1 MSRLVADCDGKLV
14 VDCDGNWV
22 MSCITTVLDSWAIVT
37 APFDI
42 GDWVTVDIVFTGLVV
57 CGNLDAP
64 GPGDLPIK
72 GWCLTTG
79 DARPGKGYITGIL
92 WSTDGGEIEGFPGYG
107 PLSARFSFIE
117 PPVNSLDGNWH
128 IMSLIKTGN
137 VSFDVYLDGVLRGGS
152 FYADAYIPSGGSFYI
167 GTAAPG
173 IGGGPL
179 GGMLNGLRFSSVS
192 RDPTTYGWNPASFC
206 LTSDVNT
213 LALWKFQDG
222 TAATICI
229 DSAGANNGSL
239 QGSEIE
245 APDNTPCQ

>member
-1 MSRLVADCDGKLV
+1 MAYELV
-14 VDCDGNWV
+14 VDCDGNLV
-22 MSCITTVLDSWAIVT
+22 VDCDGNLVLTCPTTVLDSWAIVS
-37 APFDI
+37 APFNI
-42 GDWVTVDIVFTGLVV
+42 GDWVTCDVVFKGLVV
-57 CGNLDAP
+57 CGNMDDDGSP
-64 GPGDLPIK
+64 K
-72 GWCLTTG
+72 GWYLATG
-79 DARPGKGYITGIL
+79 DVRPGEGFFTGVQWI
-92 WSTDGGEIEGFPGYG
+92 TDGGEIGGFPGYG
-107 PLSARFSFIE
+107 PPSARFSFIE

-152 FYADAYIPSGGSFYI
+152 FYADAYIPCGGSFYI
-167 GTAAPG
+167 GTVAPG
-173 IGGGPL
+173 ASGGVPL

-192 RDPTTYGWNPASFC
+192 RDPTTYGWNPANFC